1 MALIF
6 IDSFDHYTA
15 ADIGLKWSALGGI
28 DPNFNFTIDIGG
40 GRRGGSALLI
50 GGNNRT
56 VTKNLAGIQTVIVGF
71 AMHYGIDPPANNTTP
86 FLQILG
92 ADAPHLYVAVGADES
107 LQVYR
112 MSAVSGG
119 APVLVGASIPG
130 ALTWAMVQNDGDALG
145 DPDTYNYIEVK
156 ATISAASAGAVTVR
170 VNGNVVIDVHG
181 VRTNATGSSAE
192 LATGILLRNGGNM
205 ANGAATYFDDL
216 YICDTNGTAN
226 HDFLGDVAIDA
237 LVPAADG
244 SYRQFTPS
252 GGSAH
257 YPLVNQFA
265 ASTTNYVF
273 SSTVGA
279 RDSYQFADLPADY
292 YGDPFGP
299 GAPARTGHEVLGV
312 QLVSAA
318 RNDVAGTR
326 AIAHLAKS
334 GVSELTS
341 APISLATARGL
352 YTTILETD
360 PATGAGWTEAALDAA
375 EFGVVVAL

>member
-6 IDSFDHYTA
+6 IDSFDHYAA
-15 ADIGLKWSALGGI
+15 ADIGLKWSAIAGG
-28 DPNFNFTIDIGG
+28 DPTPNFTIQPGA
-40 GRRGGSALLI
+40 GRRGGGALAI
-50 GGNNRT
+50 GGPNRAI
-56 VTKNLAGIQTVIVGF
+56 TKNLAGIQTVIIGF
-71 AMHYGIDPPANNTTP
+71 AMHYGIDPPPDNTTS

-119 APVLVGASIPG
+119 TPVLVAASIPG
-130 ALTWAMVQNDGDALG
+130 ALTWAMVQNDGDVFG

-170 VNGNVVIDVHG
+170 VNGVVVIDVHG

-192 LATGILLRNGGNM
+192 LVTGILVRNG
-205 ANGAATYFDDL
+205 ANQNNNALTYFDDL
-216 YICDTNGTAN
+216 YICDTSGTAN

-244 SYRQFTPS
+244 TYRDFTPS

-273 SSTVGA
+273 SGTVGA
-279 RDSYQFADLPADY
+279 RDSYQFADLPFDY
-292 YGDPFGP
+292 YGVGLGP
-299 GAPARTGHEVLGV
+299 GAPARAGHEVLGV

-334 GVSELTS
+334 GISELTS
-341 APISLATARGL
+341 APITLATARGL